1 MTADF
6 DPSVFTGTVFNRRTA
21 QMNHAA
27 RWVAWDQ
34 YHLPEVF
41 VGLEVEL
48 AAIHNGVM
56 VEDKSPMTKYSFSR
70 PDAAAFLDYLLPRDV
85 SKIEENHLY
94 YTPWCD
100 NNGKLIDEHPVF
112 RLDDGSYVNS
122 GNPMRLWFEQH
133 RGRFDVEIEDISDK
147 FGVLAMQ
154 GPKSLR
160 VLEALIPGEDW
171 QSLRFARGRRA
182 RLPGGAGV
190 YVWRVGFTGQPGFEF
205 WVPKEFALE
214 VYDGI
219 MAAGEPHGIVPCGHN
234 AQNIARVEAGILM
247 PGLEYMTAGP
257 DALVA
262 AYEST
267 DDEALSSPLELNL
280 GRFIDFDKPTDFVG
294 RHALVEER
302 QRGPARTLMGLE
314 ISWRDIVSLYEKIG
328 APPEI
333 SRRIS
338 WTRYPLSHEG
348 HHVGHASSVCWSPM
362 LRKMISLCQVRTDLA
377 RAGTA
382 LSMEWHAESESG
394 DIGVT
399 VVDIPFIED
408 KRRG

>member
-1 MTADF
+1 MAADF
-6 DPSVFTGTVFNRRTA
+6 DPSVFIGTMFNRRTA
-21 QMNHAA
+21 QRNHAA

-34 YHLPEVF
+34 FHLPEVF

-48 AAIHNGVM
+48 DAIHNGVM
-56 VEDKSPMTKYSFSR
+56 VEDKSPMTKYSFAG
-70 PDAAAFLDYLLPRDV
+70 PDATGFLDHLLPRDA
-85 SKIEENHLY
+85 SKIELNHLY

-100 NNGKLIDEHPVF
+100 ENGKLIDEHPVF

-122 GNPMRLWFEQH
+122 GNPMTLWFERH
-133 RGRFDVEIEDISDK
+133 RGSFDVEIEDISDK

-154 GPKSLR
+154 GPKSLG

-182 RLPGGAGV
+182 TLPGGAEI
-190 YVWRVGFTGQPGFEF
+190 YVWRVGFTGQSGYEF
-205 WVPKEFALE
+205 WVPKGVALE
-214 VYDGI
+214 VYDAI

-267 DDEALSSPLELNL
+267 DTEALSSPLELNL

-294 RHALVEER
+294 RQALLEEHR
-302 QRGPARTLMGLE
+302 RGPARTLMGLE
-314 ISWRDIVSLYEKIG
+314 INWHDIVSLYDSIG

-338 WTRYPLSHEG
+338 WTRYPISHQG
-348 HHVGHASSVCWSPM
+348 HHIGHASSVCWSPM
-362 LRKMISLCQVRTDLA
+362 LRKMIGLAQIKTDLA
-377 RAGTA
+377 QPGTT
-382 LSMEWHAESESG
+382 LSMQWHAENEPG

-399 VVDIPFIED
+399 VVDLPFIDD

>member
-1 MTADF
+1 MAADF
-6 DPSVFTGTVFNRRTA
+6 DPSVFIGTMFNRRTA
-21 QMNHAA
+21 QRNHAA

-34 YHLPEVF
+34 FHLPEVF

-48 AAIHNGVM
+48 DAIHNGVM
-56 VEDKSPMTKYSFSR
+56 VEDKSPMTKYSFAG
-70 PDAAAFLDYLLPRDV
+70 PDATGFLDHLLPRDA
-85 SKIEENHLY
+85 SKIELNHLY

-100 NNGKLIDEHPVF
+100 ENGKLIDEHPVF

-122 GNPMRLWFEQH
+122 GNPMTLWFERH
-133 RGRFDVEIEDISDK
+133 RGSFDVEIEDISDK

-154 GPKSLR
+154 GPKSLA

-182 RLPGGAGV
+182 TLPGGAEI
-190 YVWRVGFTGQPGFEF
+190 YVWRVGFTGQSGYEF
-205 WVPKEFALE
+205 WVPKGVALE
-214 VYDGI
+214 VYDAI

-267 DDEALSSPLELNL
+267 DTEALSSPLELNL
-280 GRFIDFDKPTDFVG
+280 GRFIDFDKPTDFIG
-294 RHALVEER
+294 RQALLEEHR
-302 QRGPARTLMGLE
+302 RGPARTLMGLE
-314 ISWRDIVSLYEKIG
+314 INWRDIVSLYDSIG

-338 WTRYPLSHEG
+338 WTRYPISHQG
-348 HHVGHASSVCWSPM
+348 HHIGHASSVCWSPM
-362 LRKMISLCQVRTDLA
+362 LRKMIGLAQIKTDLA
-377 RAGTA
+377 QPGTP
-382 LSMEWHAESESG
+382 LSMQWHAENEPG

-399 VVDIPFIED
+399 VVDLPFIDD

>member
-1 MTADF
+1 MAADF
-6 DPSVFTGTVFNRRTA
+6 DPSVFIGTMFNRRTA
-21 QMNHAA
+21 QRNHAA

-34 YHLPEVF
+34 FHLPEVF

-48 AAIHNGVM
+48 DAIHNGVM
-56 VEDKSPMTKYSFSR
+56 VEDKSPMTKYSFAG
-70 PDAAAFLDYLLPRDV
+70 PDATGFLDHLLPRDA
-85 SKIEENHLY
+85 SKIELNHLY

-100 NNGKLIDEHPVF
+100 ENGKLIDEHPVF

-122 GNPMRLWFEQH
+122 GNPMTLWFERH
-133 RGRFDVEIEDISDK
+133 RGSFDVEIEDISDK

-154 GPKSLR
+154 GPKSLG

-182 RLPGGAGV
+182 TLPGGAEI
-190 YVWRVGFTGQPGFEF
+190 YVWRVGFTGQSGYEF
-205 WVPKEFALE
+205 WVPEGVALE
-214 VYDGI
+214 VYDAI

-267 DDEALSSPLELNL
+267 DTEALSSPLELNL

-294 RHALVEER
+294 RQALLEEH

-314 ISWRDIVSLYEKIG
+314 INWHDIVSLYDSIG

-338 WTRYPLSHEG
+338 WTRHPISHQG
-348 HHVGHASSVCWSPM
+348 HHIGHASSVCWSPM
-362 LRKMISLCQVRTDLA
+362 LRKMIGLAQIKTDLA
-377 RAGTA
+377 QPGTT
-382 LSMEWHAESESG
+382 LSMQWHAENEPG

-399 VVDIPFIED
+399 VVDLPFIDD